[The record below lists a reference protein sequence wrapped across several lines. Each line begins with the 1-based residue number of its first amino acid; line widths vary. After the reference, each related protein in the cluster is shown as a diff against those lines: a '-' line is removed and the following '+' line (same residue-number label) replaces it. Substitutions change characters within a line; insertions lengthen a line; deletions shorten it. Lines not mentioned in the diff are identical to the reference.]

1 MDIHDPPDQLMIAGR
16 QVEKVGKEEIVIL
29 VDVLCALTKVNPA
42 IKAGM
47 RANMV

>member
-1 MDIHDPPDQLMIAGR
+1 MIAGR